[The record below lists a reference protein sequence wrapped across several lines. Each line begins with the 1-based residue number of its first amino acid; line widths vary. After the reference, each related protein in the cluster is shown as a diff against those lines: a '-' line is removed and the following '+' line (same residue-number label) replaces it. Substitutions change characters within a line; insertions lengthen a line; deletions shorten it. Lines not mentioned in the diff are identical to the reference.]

1 MTHVSGF
8 PLEFTPLK
16 AGRELAIKKIL
27 ILRFSSLGDIILTT
41 PLLKILRKN
50 YPDAQIDY
58 CTKKSYSDILKY
70 NPAVSNVL
78 EVSDDMDFAELRL
91 LKKILIKNKYD
102 LVIDLHNNLRTF
114 YLKLSLRLRTSVVTF
129 KKYSY
134 RKFLLVHFKINRM
147 KDLPSIAQRYID
159 TLLSFPPACRLG
171 RRMRESGDISKDE
184 SRLILQPEI
193 ITNDYAVENAK
204 NVLNN
209 IYPSPSGRSDGA
221 KLICIVPSS
230 KHFTKTYP
238 AENYIELINKFD
250 KGNHKFALV
259 CTGKDRDII
268 YKIKSGTG
276 DNVYNLC
283 DKLSLPVLYEFMKMC
298 DLVITGDTGPMHIAE
313 AAGVPI
319 IMLAG
324 SSVKEFGF
332 YPSPLLRRG
341 VGGEVFEV
349 NGLPCRPC
357 SHIGKD
363 YCPKGHFKCMKE
375 ITPDMIYDKAEKLLN

>member
-1 MTHVSGF
+1 M
-8 PLEFTPLK
+8 
-16 AGRELAIKKIL
+16 AIKKIL

-41 PLLKILRKN
+41 PLLKILRTN
-50 YPDAQIDY
+50 FPEAQIDY
-58 CTKKSYSDILKY
+58 CTKKSYSDLLKY

-114 YLKLSLRLRTSVVTF
+114 YLKLSLRLRTLVVVF

-147 KDLPSIAQRYID
+147 KDMPSIAQRYIGTIKHIID
-159 TLLSFPPACRLG
+159 VNTIELT
-171 RRMRESGDISKDE
+171 
-184 SRLILQPEI
+184 PEI
-193 ITNDYAVENAK
+193 FTNEYAVENAK
-204 NVLNN
+204 KLLNN
-209 IYPSPSGRSDGA
+209 IYPSPSGRTGGA

-250 KGNHKFALV
+250 KDNYKFALAGA
-259 CTGKDRDII
+259 GKDKDII
-268 YKIKSGTG
+268 GKIKSGTD

-283 DKLSLPVLYEFMKMC
+283 DKLSLPVLSEFMKMC
-298 DLVITGDTGPMHIAE
+298 DLVISGDTGPMHIAE

-332 YPSPLLRRG
+332 YPSPLLRGG
-341 VGGEVFEV
+341 VGGEVLEV
-349 NGLPCRPC
+349 NNLPCRPC

-363 YCPKGHFKCMKE
+363 YCPKGHFKCMKD
-375 ITPDMIYDKAEKLLN
+375 ITPNMVYEKIMSQVIG

>member
-8 PLEFTPLK
+8 PP
-16 AGRELAIKKIL
+16 AWELAIKKIL
-27 ILRFSSLGDIILTT
+27 VFRFSSLGDIILTT

-58 CTKKSYSDILKY
+58 CTKKSYSDLLKY
-70 NPAVSNVL
+70 NPAVSRVL

-91 LKKILIKNKYD
+91 LKKTLINEKYD

-114 YLKLSLRLRTSVVTF
+114 YLRLSLRLGTYVVVF
-129 KKYSY
+129 KKYSFK
-134 RKFLLVHFKINRM
+134 KFLLVKFKINRM

-159 TLLSFPPACRLG
+159 TIKHIIDVNTIELT
-171 RRMRESGDISKDE
+171 
-184 SRLILQPEI
+184 PEI
-193 ITNDYAVENAK
+193 KTNDYAKEEADK
-204 NVLNN
+204 IISGLNIPAN
-209 IYPSPSGRSDGA
+209 S

-238 AENYIELINKFD
+238 AENYIDLINKFD
-250 KGNHKFALV
+250 RNKFSFIL
-259 CTGKDRDII
+259 TGKGTDKNNIDR
-268 YKIKSGTG
+268 IKSETG
-276 DNVYNLC
+276 ENVFNLC
-283 DKLSLPVLYEFMKMC
+283 DKLSLPELYEVMKKC
-298 DLVITGDTGPMHIAE
+298 NLVISGDTGPMHIAE

-332 YPSPLLRRG
+332 YPINEKNTIL
-341 VGGEVFEV
+341 EID
-349 NGLPCRPC
+349 GLSCRPC

-375 ITPDMIYDKAEKLLN
+375 ITAEMVYKKVILKDY